1 MKGKSIA
8 WLGAGVL
15 LAGVAGLVVG
25 RRRKTAAASLPG
37 PKAAVE
43 SREHAA
49 LRRIL
54 DLSVAYNDA
63 LYERV
68 KALEGVREA
77 AGVVPAVAALV
88 RWNEQ
93 ERAVIDS
100 LRQELKDELAAQ
112 GREFADIEG
121 FVPLLSRYRCISL
134 EQEHRHLLVYER
146 VRRIP
151 GVPESPELHAYM
163 KLGFREAEQKQ
174 ADTASQLRQ
183 ATEAQREMMLRVG
196 RLLAATDGQESA
208 RTLYAELQAVSRRY
222 QELTSRI
229 RLYRDDD
236 PAGAAAPLVELKQ
249 MYAALTPP
257 LKEQAERLRAV
268 GCYGHAPLQEILN
281 LLLPPSGK
289 NP

>member
-15 LAGVAGLVVG
+15 LAGVAGLVVA
-25 RRRKTAAASLPG
+25 RCRKSAGASLPG
-37 PKAAVE
+37 PKAAAE

-68 KALEGVREA
+68 KALEEVRETA
-77 AGVVPAVAALV
+77 VLVPAVAALV
-88 RWNEQ
+88 HRNEQ

-100 LRQELKDELAAQ
+100 LRQELKGKLAEQ
-112 GREFADIEG
+112 GREFSDIDG
-121 FVPLLSRYRCISL
+121 FAPLLSRYRCMTL
-134 EQEHRHLLVYER
+134 EQEQRHLQVYER
-146 VRRIP
+146 VRRLP
-151 GVPESPELHAYM
+151 GIPESPELHAYM
-163 KLGFREAEQKQ
+163 KLGFREPEQKQ
-174 ADTASQLRQ
+174 ADTASQLRK

-196 RLLAATDGQESA
+196 RLLAATDDQESA
-208 RTLYAELQAVSRRY
+208 RTLYTELQAVSRRY

-236 PAGAAAPLVELKQ
+236 PTGAAAPLVELKQ
-249 MYAALTPP
+249 MYAALTPA
-257 LKEQAERLRAV
+257 LKQQAERLRAAE
-268 GCYGHAPLQEILN
+268 CYGHSPLLEILN
-281 LLLPPSGK
+281 LLLPPTRTNS
-289 NP
+289 

>member
-15 LAGVAGLVVG
+15 LAGLAGLVVG
-25 RRRKTAAASLPG
+25 RRRKVAHARRPE
-37 PKAAVE
+37 PKTTVE
-43 SREHAA
+43 SSEHAA

-68 KALEGVREA
+68 KSLEEVKE
-77 AGVVPAVAALV
+77 PAELVAAVSTLA
-88 RWNEQ
+88 RRNEQ

-100 LRQELKDELAAQ
+100 LRLELMRELAEQ
-112 GREFADIEG
+112 GREFSDIEG
-121 FVPLLSRYRCISL
+121 FASLLSRYRCMSL
-134 EQEHRHLLVYER
+134 EQAHRHLQVYER
-146 VRRIP
+146 VRRMSGIP
-151 GVPESPELHAYM
+151 DSPELHAYM
-163 KLGFREAEQKQ
+163 KLGFREPEQKQ
-174 ADTASQLRQ
+174 VDTASQLRK
-183 ATEAQREMMLRVG
+183 ATETQREMMLRVG
-196 RLLAATDGQESA
+196 RLLAATDDQESA
-208 RTLYAELQAVSRRY
+208 RTLYVELLAVSRRY

-236 PAGAAAPLVELKQ
+236 PAGASAPLAELKQ

-257 LKEQAERLRAV
+257 LKQQAARLRTAE
-268 GCYGHAPLQEILN
+268 CYGHAPLLEILN
-281 LLLPPSGK
+281 LLLPPSST